1 MNAPA
6 TERGALRYR
15 LYFWLMDICLFFAAV
30 GLIDWWFDIY
40 EDGEWPLWYSIVGL
54 VVIVFNGFVPLLL
67 MVASFMR
74 DDYAEGLWKRS
85 LVVMAYGAAVV
96 PPILILGPW
105 MLYFILGGD
114 GSLRPEW
121 YLAYEEAIYHT
132 KVEPYTVIGKVWL
145 TFMLL
150 FVGVFQFLRWRDS
163 R

>member
-1 MNAPA
+1 MTESQQRNAI
-6 TERGALRYR
+6 RFR
-15 LYFWLMDICLFFAAV
+15 LYYSLMDICLFFAAL
-30 GLIDWWFDIY
+30 GLADWAVDIY
-40 EDGEWPLWYSIVGL
+40 ADSEWPLWYSIVGFVTL
-54 VVIVFNGFVPLLL
+54 VFNGFVPLFL

-105 MLYFILGGD
+105 VLFFILGGD

-121 YLAYEEAIYHT
+121 FIAFEQAFYDT
-132 KVEPYTVIGKVWL
+132 KVEPYMVVGKVWL